1 MQQVAWAFAGL
12 RHFLP
17 LRLRACTAANSI
29 KSRDPQAPFA
39 GVRYATLRSVFL
51 PHFLFGSAMAA
62 RGRGPAGEHGSVG
75 CISGEERGGV

>member
-1 MQQVAWAFAGL
+1 MQQVAWAFAGP

-39 GVRYATLRSVFL
+39 PGGSLCNPPLRL
-51 PHFLFGSAMAA
+51 PSPLPLWLGQ
-62 RGRGPAGEHGSVG
+62 GRQGAGAHGSVG

>member
-51 PHFLFGSAMAA
+51 PHFLFGSARAA
-62 RGRGPAGEHGSVG
+62 RGRGHTALSGASAAKNGVG
-75 CISGEERGGV
+75 CK